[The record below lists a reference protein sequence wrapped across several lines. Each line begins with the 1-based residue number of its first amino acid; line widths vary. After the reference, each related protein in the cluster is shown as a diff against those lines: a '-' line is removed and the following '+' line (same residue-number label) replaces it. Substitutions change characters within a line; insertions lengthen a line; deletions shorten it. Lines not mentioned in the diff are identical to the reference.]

1 MTEDLSYSFK
11 GAEGSITFEFNIQVN
26 RAGDLTLPRTTFA
39 YFNPI
44 KEKYI
49 ESATEPMILKI
60 QQNPNFQNTSN
71 GEQPLT
77 STLDFWGPMR
87 NEIDVSDEK
96 GLDFGSSLYW
106 GLLGSPLFIAFLF
119 GLWLRRKDMAPIQPE
134 APTRRSR
141 EEIITQFEDSSRTY
155 SERNAN
161 FFSAIQGIVEKE
173 INQSLKLSNMAP
185 STRELIVH
193 QLIKHGATDAQISRY
208 TSFMSTCEN
217 AQYGMG
223 IEAIDAENLLNEARQ
238 FVLELHNA

>member
-1 MTEDLSYSFK
+1 
-11 GAEGSITFEFNIQVN
+11 
-26 RAGDLTLPRTTFA
+26 
-39 YFNPI
+39 
-44 KEKYI
+44 
-49 ESATEPMILKI
+49 
-60 QQNPNFQNTSN
+60 
-71 GEQPLT
+71 
-77 STLDFWGPMR
+77 
-87 NEIDVSDEK
+87 
-96 GLDFGSSLYW
+96 
-106 GLLGSPLFIAFLF
+106 
-119 GLWLRRKDMAPIQPE
+119 MAPIQPE